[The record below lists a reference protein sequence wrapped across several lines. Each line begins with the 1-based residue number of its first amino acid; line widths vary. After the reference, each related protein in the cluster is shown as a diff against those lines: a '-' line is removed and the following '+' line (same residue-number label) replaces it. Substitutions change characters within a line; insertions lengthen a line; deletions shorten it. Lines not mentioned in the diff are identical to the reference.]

1 MDLKIRV
8 FCDQPWRGVAHGVG
22 GSPDSARRDVHIP
35 LTSHLKYCDITQ
47 TFQLGEVHSTRGDK
61 DARE

>member
-1 MDLKIRV
+1 
-8 FCDQPWRGVAHGVG
+8 
-22 GSPDSARRDVHIP
+22 VHIP